1 MARMLIL
8 AALLIGNV
16 HAQTVILKCVDAK
29 GQVNYTTS
37 ACEPG
42 QSVKDVKSYAP
53 VRDDPRAREELLP
66 GARQV
71 RAAVGPLEQLGAE
84 SVFEIAQPAA
94 QGRLAYVQGF
104 RRPSQAAVL
113 GRDDRQTQIT
123 KLYVHIVHFIG
134 RLSGALRVLPPHPP
148 TEPPLDDTRSARL
161 DLQLVTQAAD
171 RHSVRTG

>member
-53 VRDDPRAREELLP
+53 VRDDPRAREELRRIDEQQNARNAKQRQTVFYNNP
-66 GARQV
+66 RMSTETPRDRQKQACAQARQ
-71 RAAVGPLEQLGAE
+71 RANDARGKGYDRSTLIKLDKQAVDACFGL
-84 SVFEIAQPAA
+84 
-94 QGRLAYVQGF
+94 
-104 RRPSQAAVL
+104 
-113 GRDDRQTQIT
+113 
-123 KLYVHIVHFIG
+123 
-134 RLSGALRVLPPHPP
+134 
-148 TEPPLDDTRSARL
+148 
-161 DLQLVTQAAD
+161 
-171 RHSVRTG
+171 